1 MILYVDE
8 TESDSLFIVAG
19 LLFNSR
25 QDAEQVFKRF
35 KKRARN
41 VSIADKYRARLF
53 YEFKSNILDK
63 DFQHL
68 KKEML
73 NILNEF
79 QYQVIFGCHTKPG
92 EFKQKDK
99 ERTYINMLTAIVTSI
114 PNSVD
119 VYFDGFRNQGFE
131 NSIIKKLESLPN
143 VRSAK
148 PTVSETEHGIIV
160 IDNLCSV
167 IRRHEMNQ
175 DNAGF
180 FTIIAHN
187 LKMI

>member
-8 TESDSLFIVAG
+8 TESESLFIVAG
-19 LLFNSR
+19 LLVKSR

-35 KKRARN
+35 KKKARN
-41 VSIADKYRARLF
+41 VSITDKYRARLF

-63 DFQHL
+63 DFQRL
-68 KKEML
+68 KKDML

-79 QYQVIFGCHTKPG
+79 QYHVVYDCHTKIG

-114 PNSVD
+114 PSSVD
-119 VYFDGFRNQGFE
+119 VFFDGFRNQVFE

-148 PTVSETEHGIIV
+148 PTISETEHGIIV
-160 IDNLCSV
+160 VDNICSV

-180 FTIIAHN
+180 FKIIAPN

>member
-41 VSIADKYRARLF
+41 VSIAEKYRARLF

-73 NILNEF
+73 NNLNEF

-99 ERTYINMLTAIVTSI
+99 ERTYINMLTAIVTS
-114 PNSVD
+114 
-119 VYFDGFRNQGFE
+119 
-131 NSIIKKLESLPN
+131 
-143 VRSAK
+143 K

>member
-8 TESDSLFIVAG
+8 TESESLFIVAG
-19 LLFNSR
+19 LLVKSR

-41 VSIADKYRARLF
+41 VSIAEKYRAKLF
-53 YEFKSNILDK
+53 YEFKSNMLDK
-63 DFQHL
+63 DFQRL
-68 KKEML
+68 KKDML
-73 NILNEF
+73 KIINEF
-79 QYQVIFGCHTKPG
+79 QYQVVYDCHTKTK

-114 PNSVD
+114 PSSVD
-119 VYFDGFRNQGFE
+119 VYFDGFRNQAFE

-143 VRSAK
+143 ARSAK
-148 PTVSETEHGIIV
+148 PTVSETEHGIIIV
-160 IDNLCSV
+160 DNLCSV
-167 IRRHEMNQ
+167 IRRHIMNQ

-180 FTIIAHN
+180 FKMIATH

>member
-41 VSIADKYRARLF
+41 VSIAEKYRARLF

-99 ERTYINMLTAIVTSI
+99 ERTYINMLTAIVTS
-114 PNSVD
+114 
-119 VYFDGFRNQGFE
+119 
-131 NSIIKKLESLPN
+131 
-143 VRSAK
+143 K

-167 IRRHEMNQ
+167 IRRHEMIQ

>member
-41 VSIADKYRARLF
+41 VSIAEKYRARLF

-114 PNSVD
+114 P
-119 VYFDGFRNQGFE
+119 
-131 NSIIKKLESLPN
+131 
-143 VRSAK
+143 
-148 PTVSETEHGIIV
+148 TVSETEHGIIV

>member
-1 MILYVDE
+1 
-8 TESDSLFIVAG
+8 
-19 LLFNSR
+19 
-25 QDAEQVFKRF
+25 
-35 KKRARN
+35 
-41 VSIADKYRARLF
+41 
-53 YEFKSNILDK
+53 
-63 DFQHL
+63 
-68 KKEML
+68 
-73 NILNEF
+73 
-79 QYQVIFGCHTKPG
+79 
-92 EFKQKDK
+92 
-99 ERTYINMLTAIVTSI
+99 MLTAIVTSI

-180 FTIIAHN
+180 FTIIAHS